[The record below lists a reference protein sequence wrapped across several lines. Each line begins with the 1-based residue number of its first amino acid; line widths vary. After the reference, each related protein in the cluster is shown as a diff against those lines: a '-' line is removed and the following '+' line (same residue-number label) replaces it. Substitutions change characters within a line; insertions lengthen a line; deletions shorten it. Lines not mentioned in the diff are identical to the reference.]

1 MARLEWQEKG
11 IVVGSKWYL
20 LVDHEN
26 QKDWWSV
33 KYRSFGKGRS
43 KLWQM
48 MYPNSSFNHALLQ
61 SEVSEEQLRRNLEME
76 YLLLRGDDG

>member
-1 MARLEWQEKG
+1 MRLEWVEVSRNWHEL
-11 IVVGSKWYL
+11 I
-20 LVDHEN
+20 DHEN

-43 KLWQM
+43 KHWQM

-61 SEVSEEQLRRNLEME
+61 SEVPEEQLKRNLEME
-76 YLLLRGDDG
+76 YLLTREKA